1 MSKRLFFAG
10 DRQVAVLDGPDRSAG
25 RDEVAIRI
33 DAAGVCGSD
42 LHYLY
47 RVPSSERGKPRLGV
61 TINPDAVPGHEP
73 AGTVTAVGDGVDTL
87 EPGDRVIVHH
97 ISGCGHCDW
106 CIRDLPMHC
115 ATKKTY
121 GFDIDGAFAGQM
133 VAKAKDVVK
142 VPDGISMPVAA
153 YCACGAGTA
162 YNALRKLGL
171 TSADTIIIFGLGP
184 VGLAAVAFAHDF
196 GARVAAV
203 DVSAERREL
212 AGRAGADLLIDPREA
227 EAAAAVLE
235 WNGRGASV
243 GLDASGNPHARHQLL
258 DAMTILGRVA
268 FVGEGGDVRIDVSE
282 QIIHKQLTVV
292 GSWVFGLSELGGV
305 LDYVAE
311 REVDLASLVTDV
323 YDIAAAAE
331 AFAVAD
337 ASASGKVVITMGG
350 STASTAPT
358 PENAGGAS

>member
-1 MSKRLFFAG
+1 MDSGRHLYLILHPNHSLIASALPPDLFVKHYVQGSSRYFEGRLIFAE
-10 DRQVAVLDGPDRSAG
+10 LAG
-25 RDEVAIRI
+25 GWR
-33 DAAGVCGSD
+33 
-42 LHYLY
+42 H
-47 RVPSSERGKPRLGV
+47 PF
-61 TINPDAVPGHEP
+61 
-73 AGTVTAVGDGVDTL
+73 
-87 EPGDRVIVHH
+87 
-97 ISGCGHCDW
+97 
-106 CIRDLPMHC
+106 
-115 ATKKTY
+115 
-121 GFDIDGAFAGQM
+121 FDIDGAFAGQM

-212 AGRAGADLLIDPREA
+212 AGRAGADLLIDPRET

-292 GSWVFGLSELGGV
+292 GSWVFFRLRPTFA
-305 LDYVAE
+305 DY
-311 REVDLASLVTDV
+311 L
-323 YDIAAAAE
+323 
-331 AFAVAD
+331 
-337 ASASGKVVITMGG
+337 
-350 STASTAPT
+350 
-358 PENAGGAS
+358 